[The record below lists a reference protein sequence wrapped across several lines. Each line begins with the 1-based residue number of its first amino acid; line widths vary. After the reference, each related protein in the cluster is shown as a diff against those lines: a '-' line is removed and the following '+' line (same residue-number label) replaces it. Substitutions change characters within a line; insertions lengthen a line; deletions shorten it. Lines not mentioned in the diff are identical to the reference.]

1 MYSISELVQLSK
13 QDKRYMETLWI
24 VLEKRCIKWAKKV
37 QRVEGDWEDLYHEAY
52 FVLTK
57 IVEAYEMEK
66 NINFEAYF
74 MFALNNKARD
84 YYRQYIPRKEYEL
97 KQEDKDEE
105 KDWYS
110 EIEDPNCNTE
120 RDALQKVELMRM
132 LERLKDKERY
142 ILEAFY
148 LKGQSRE
155 RISHHLGLSCDA
167 VDARKRRALKK
178 LKSFYDGF

>member
-52 FVLTK
+52 IVLTNV
-57 IVEAYEMEK
+57 VEAYEMEK

-74 MFALNNKARD
+74 MLALNNRARD
-84 YYRQYIPRKEYEL
+84 YYRRQIPRKEYEL
-97 KQEDKDEE
+97 KLEDNEEE
-105 KDWYS
+105 KDWCS
-110 EIEDPNCNTE
+110 EVEDPNSNTE
-120 RDALQKVELMRM
+120 KEALEKVELMSM
-132 LERLKDKERY
+132 LEKLKDTDRY
-142 ILEAFY
+142 ILETFY

-155 RISHHLGLSCDA
+155 KIGHYLGLSCDA
-167 VDARKRRALKK
+167 IDAKKRRALKK
-178 LKSFYDGF
+178 LKRISDGF